1 MRQQQIETLEAYLSE
16 TKDSLARL
24 SDSSAAQLE
33 QQLTKFNE
41 ERRELVAKTDRSAAD
56 LARKE
61 RQLTT
66 LEN

>member
-33 QQLTKFNE
+33 QQLAKFNE